1 MAVTFTDL
9 TTAVPG
15 DWERAADTW
24 LGLARE
30 SEEAAAAILERG
42 RSKVDEHW
50 TDEVGAEAGARLD
63 TLSTSYQT
71 AAGTMHGVVS
81 ILYGLADA
89 VGPVQRS
96 LQAAVDFATSN
107 GLSVDAG
114 GGVVVPP
121 GWAGPP
127 NVPGDA
133 DRLIREAVDSA
144 ARIDVQ
150 ARDQLDELAA
160 AVFNE
165 ERDVAID
172 SIQGKASAAQVDLMA
187 EALPIGQDA
196 AAVAQWWNSL
206 SAEDQA
212 AFERSVPVELYDLQG
227 IPDDVKARLEG
238 DGGYNAVEAVRWARE
253 NAFNPNLDIYE
264 NNCANFVSHSLA
276 NAGLTEIPGSV
287 TENGEEFEGWA
298 GPATTG
304 ITELDQHSA
313 TESWYNTEKQ
323 RAYFL
328 DHGGSEVPLSGVRP
342 GDIIYFEQAAPDG
355 PTAEGM
361 VHHAAVVTSVTPD
374 GDIHYTQHT
383 AFRLDAS
390 LDGRLPTTEVVEG
403 DQRVVAVRPDR
414 TY

>member
-9 TTAVPG
+9 MTAVPG

-30 SEEAAAAILERG
+30 SEDAAGAILERG
-42 RSKVDEHW
+42 KSKVDEHW

-63 TLSTSYQT
+63 ALSTSFQT

-81 ILYGLADA
+81 ILYGLAES

-96 LQAAVDFATSN
+96 LRAAVDYATGN
-107 GLSVDAG
+107 GLTVDAG
-114 GGVVVPP
+114 GRVVVPP
-121 GWAGPP
+121 GWAGAA
-127 NVPGDA
+127 NVPGEA

-165 ERDVAID
+165 DRDVAID
-172 SIQGKASAAQVDLMA
+172 SIQGEASAAQVDLMT
-187 EALPIGQDA
+187 EALPIGQDPA
-196 AAVAQWWNSL
+196 TVARWWNSL
-206 SAEDQA
+206 SAEDRA
-212 AFERSVPVELYDLQG
+212 AFERAVPVELYDLEG
-227 IPDDVKARLEG
+227 IPADVKQRLEG
-238 DGGYNAVEAVRWARE
+238 DGGYNAVEAVRFAQD
-253 NAFNPNLDIYE
+253 NAFNPDLDIYE

-276 NAGLTEIPGSV
+276 NAGLTELPESINES
-287 TENGEEFEGWA
+287 GEVFDGWA
-298 GPATTG
+298 GPTTTG
-304 ITELDQHSA
+304 ITELDQHTA

-328 DHGGSEVPLSGVRP
+328 DHGSEVPLGAVRP
-342 GDIIYFEQAAPDG
+342 GDIIYFEQAAPNG
-355 PTAEGM
+355 PTGEGM

-383 AFRLDAS
+383 ASRLDAS

>member
-9 TTAVPG
+9 MTAVPG

-30 SEEAAAAILERG
+30 SEDAAAAILERG

-50 TDEVGAEAGARLD
+50 TDEVGAGAGARLD

-96 LQAAVDFATSN
+96 LQAAVDFATGN

-150 ARDQLDELAA
+150 ARDQLDKLAD
-160 AVFNE
+160 AVTNE
-165 ERDVAID
+165 DRDAAID
-172 SIQGKASAAQVDLMA
+172 DVQGEASASQVDLMV
-187 EALPIGQDA
+187 EALPVGQDPATVA
-196 AAVAQWWNSL
+196 AWWNSL
-206 SAEDQA
+206 SEEDRS
-212 AFERSVPVELYDLQG
+212 AFEKAVPVELYDLQG
-227 IPDDVKARLEG
+227 LPEDVKRRLEG
-238 DGGYNAVEAVRWARE
+238 DGGYNRIESIRWAKE
-253 NAFNPNLDIYE
+253 NAFNPDIDIYG
-264 NNCANFVSHSLA
+264 NNCANFVSHALLNGGLEERADPVDARNPLGHNWTDGAHTGIPLVDTHTASPAWYNSERQRDLFVA
-276 NAGLTEIPGSV
+276 AGGGEIP
-287 TENGEEFEGWA
+287 
-298 GPATTG
+298 
-304 ITELDQHSA
+304 L
-313 TESWYNTEKQ
+313 
-323 RAYFL
+323 
-328 DHGGSEVPLSGVRP
+328 SEVQP
-342 GDIIYFEQAAPDG
+342 GDIIYFEQAAPNG
-355 PTAEGM
+355 PIEEGK

-383 AFRLDAS
+383 ASRLDAS

-403 DQRVVAVRPDR
+403 DQRVVAARPR
-414 TY
+414 QNW